1 MSRVEY
7 LSCTLQ
13 ELGEELAKLQAEQR
27 DQDATKRQLEEC
39 IAYQRS
45 LGRRRSCA
53 RSSRRCS
60 PRSMHGSQLLQYR
73 QSSMGICPRGDPCS
87 WRHMEV
93 L

>member
-1 MSRVEY
+1 VEY

-45 LGRRRSCA
+45 LGEEKELRAQFEEVQPKIYAWQSA
-53 RSSRRCS
+53 A
-60 PRSMHGSQLLQYR
+60 PVQAVLHGHLPK
-73 QSSMGICPRGDPCS
+73 G
-87 WRHMEV
+87 
-93 L
+93 